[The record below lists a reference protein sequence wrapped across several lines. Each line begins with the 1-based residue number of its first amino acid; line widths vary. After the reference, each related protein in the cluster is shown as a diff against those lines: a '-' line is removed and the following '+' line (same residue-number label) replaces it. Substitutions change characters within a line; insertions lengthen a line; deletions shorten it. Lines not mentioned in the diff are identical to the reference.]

1 MSLLAP
7 FGPLGVASARTGV
20 SDRPAATARR
30 DAVVEFVVHALLSD
44 VDVAR
49 SVVPRLEAA
58 VDESIVVTGPSMHT
72 TSRTEL
78 IAELLEG
85 DDAITDVDARITRT
99 STFGDSVFAEWSVR
113 GRFTNAAF
121 LDDDVLV
128 EPTGNLVQAC
138 GMMVLDFT
146 GDRVGRV
153 QCFYD
158 RSAMVEQVLR
168 ARA

>member
-7 FGPLGVASARTGV
+7 FGPRGLTSARTDV
-20 SDRPAATARR
+20 PDRPATNARR
-30 DAVVEFVVHALLSD
+30 DVVVEFVVHALLSD
-44 VDVAR
+44 VDVAT
-49 SVVPRLEAA
+49 SVVSRLEAA
-58 VDESIVVTGPSMHT
+58 VDESVVVTGPSMHT

-85 DDAITDVDARITRT
+85 DDSITDVAARITRT
-99 STFGDSVFAEWSVR
+99 ATFGDTVVAEWTVQ

-128 EPTGNLVQAC
+128 EPTGHRVQAS
-138 GMMVLDFT
+138 GMMVLGFV

-158 RSAMVEQVLR
+158 RSALVHQVLR
-168 ARA
+168 AEA